1 VLENVGCLILAAG
14 QGKRMKSDTP
24 KVLQKLLN
32 RPLAG
37 WVLESTMGCLTQ
49 KPVMVV
55 GHGRQQVMEAFHDRC
70 EFVVQEEQLGT
81 GHAVMQARE
90 YIKNLKQGYV
100 VVLSGDTPLITSRTI
115 EELCSFCRKG
125 SFVASVLSA
134 ELENPFGYGR
144 IVRDENGEVEAIV
157 EEKDATQQ
165 QKQIK
170 EINSGIYCFF
180 APALLD
186 ALDHLTNQNSQ
197 GEYYLTDTIACLK
210 NKGLAVG
217 SIPVSDAEE
226 ITGINDK
233 EQLYWAQKAAA
244 RKIAVAHMKKGV
256 TIYDI
261 ESTFISPDAIIGA
274 DTEILPGVIIR
285 EGCQIGEGCTIGPNT
300 LLEQAQIGDRTR
312 INASQCYQ
320 CTVGSDTTI
329 GPFSH
334 LRPAT
339 HIGDHIR
346 IGNFVELKNAQ
357 IDHGTKV
364 SHLTYVG
371 DSVVGKN
378 VNFGCGVI
386 TVNYDGDG
394 KYITTI
400 CDDVF
405 VGCNSNLVAPITIQS
420 HSYIAAG
427 STITDEVGQ
436 GQLAIARAKQV
447 NKEGWV
453 KKREE
458 KGK

>member
-1 VLENVGCLILAAG
+1 MLENVGCLILAAG
-14 QGKRMKSDTP
+14 LGKRMHSAVP

-32 RPLAG
+32 RPLAL
-37 WVLESTMGCLTQ
+37 WVLESAAESLAQ

-55 GHGRQQVMEAFHDRC
+55 GHGREQVMKAFDGRC
-70 EFVVQEEQLGT
+70 DFVVQEKQLGT
-81 GHAVMQARE
+81 GHAVMCARE
-90 YIKNLKQGYV
+90 YIKNLKEGYV
-100 VVLSGDTPLITSRTI
+100 VILSGDTPLITSRTI

-125 SFVASVLSA
+125 SFVAAILSA
-134 ELENPFGYGR
+134 HFENPCGYGR
-144 IVRDENGEVEAIV
+144 IVRNQAGEVEAIV
-157 EEKDATQQ
+157 EEKDANEG

-170 EINSGIYCFF
+170 EINSGIYCFY
-180 APALLD
+180 APALLA
-186 ALDHLTNQNSQ
+186 ALDHLTCQNSQ
-197 GEYYLTDTIACLK
+197 GEYYLTDTVAYLK
-210 NKGLAVG
+210 NKGLPIG
-217 SIPVSDAEE
+217 SIPVSDPEE

-233 EQLYWAQKAAA
+233 EQLYYAQKAAA
-244 RKIAVAHMKKGV
+244 RKIAVGHMKRGV
-256 TIYDI
+256 TIYDL
-261 ESTFISPDAIIGA
+261 ESTFISPDAKIGP

-285 EGCQIGEGCTIGPNT
+285 EGCEVGAGCVIGPNT
-300 LLEQAQIGDRTR
+300 LLEHAKIGDRTR
-312 INASQCYQ
+312 VNASQCYH
-320 CTVGSDTTI
+320 CTVGEDTTI

-334 LRPAT
+334 LRPDT

-357 IDHGTKV
+357 IDNGTKV

-378 VNFGCGVI
+378 VNFGCGVV
-386 TVNYDGDG
+386 TVNYDGDK

-400 CDDVF
+400 RDDVF
-405 VGCNSNLVAPITIQS
+405 VGCNSNLVAPITINS

-427 STITDEVGQ
+427 STITDEVME

-458 KGK
+458 KLK